1 MMAYQ
6 IGEEATL
13 RNYYLS
19 RRNRTS
25 LKHNEQACHPSHENP
40 DFTQQQQKS
49 RSRMTPPSA
58 SISINDEIMLS
69 TLSEEDDGLTRST
82 SDPMPIPNS
91 VPYDNGLDE
100 IVETIKYDKATW
112 NMYHRIRLH
121 RRKSSHSNGRNV
133 TQIQA
138 IPCLPA
144 LDTWPTSS
152 ASQTNRPSSP
162 TQIWMFPMD

>member
-112 NMYHRIRLH
+112 NMYRRITSH
-121 RRKSSHSNGRNV
+121 RRNMPHINGSCVSPNPTFPSLPDEV
-133 TQIQA
+133 EQDNA
-138 IPCLPA
+138 NSIP
-144 LDTWPTSS
+144 
-152 ASQTNRPSSP
+152 Q
-162 TQIWMFPMD
+162 FPMS